1 MNPRIQEL
9 QEKIDKADGAYYS
22 TGQSVVEDALYDQW
36 REELAQLNPKDVR
49 ITRVGACIQETI
61 LQKRKHQI
69 PMGSQS
75 KVTNEEEYRKW
86 IAGAGDSKIYHASY
100 KMDGGSFSFEYQ
112 DGRMISGISRGD
124 GFEGEDITANAA
136 RFQGV
141 PPVCKLPDGTP
152 FNGFIRGEVVLL
164 DEDWEQVD
172 PEKLTN
178 PRNCAVGI
186 ARRKNGAESEFLTV
200 YAFRVF
206 DSEGEPLGS
215 TEDESSIIMKKM
227 GFNAAP
233 YFVGNAEEVWH
244 WFQKAQTER
253 PTLPYWIDGI
263 VVKLNNLSEQLSLGE
278 SDNRPKGQVAV
289 KFEAEGAI
297 SILRRVDIGVG
308 HTGAIVPTGTFD
320 PVQIGG
326 TTVTCATL
334 CNWDNIRELNIGVGD
349 KIRVIKAGD
358 IIPRVMEV
366 VERAADST
374 SIPEPTE
381 CPVCK
386 GPVVRRSNV
395 SGEESAILYCL
406 NPGCSAKVYGKIERF
421 LRSVNILGIGGNLIR
436 TMIRDLQV
444 QDAADI
450 YKLHTRRD
458 ALAALKLNGKVR
470 LGEKRADSCLAEVE
484 KARKLT
490 LSQFLG
496 SLGIFGL
503 GKRRIALVQKA
514 IPGEMETIDD
524 WLSGKLVKLSKA
536 AGVPNMAERMQKDLL
551 AQRSLIEKFLAN
563 GLEIVKPEPNVQP
576 KPEAFIICI
585 TGALSQPKAHY
596 WKLISEAGHAGTDDF
611 SKTVTHLVA
620 ADPNGTSSK
629 LQKARKLGIPI
640 LSESQLLELLKSKL

>member
-9 QEKIDKADGAYYS
+9 QEKIDKADGAYYT
-22 TGQSVVEDALYDQW
+22 TGHSVVEDALYDQW
-36 REELAQLNPKDVR
+36 RGELARLDPQNVR
-49 ITRVGACIQETI
+49 ITRVGAHIQETI
-61 LQKRKHQI
+61 LQKRKHRI

-75 KVTNEEEYRKW
+75 KVTSEEEYRKW
-86 IAGAGDSKIYHASY
+86 IAGVGANKIYHASY

-124 GFEGEDITANAA
+124 GFEGEDITANAV

-141 PPVCKLPDGTP
+141 PPVCKLPDGKP

-164 DEDWEQVD
+164 DEDWEQID
-172 PEKLTN
+172 PERLTN

-215 TEDESSIIMKKM
+215 TEEESSNIMKKM

-233 YFVGNAEEVWH
+233 YFVGNAEAVWR
-244 WFQKAQTER
+244 WFQKTHTER

-263 VVKLNNLSEQLSLGE
+263 VVKINNVSEQLALGE

-297 SILRRVDIGVG
+297 TTLRSVDISVG

-334 CNWDNIRELNIGVGD
+334 CNWDNIRELDIHVGD

-366 VERAADST
+366 VEKTAHSST
-374 SIPEPTE
+374 IPEPTE

-386 GPVVRRSNV
+386 EPVVRRSNV

-406 NPGCSAKVYGKIERF
+406 NPGCAAKVYGKIEKF
-421 LRSVNILGIGGNLIR
+421 LKSVNVLGIGENLIR
-436 TMIRDLQV
+436 TMIQDLKV

-450 YKLHTRRD
+450 YKLHTVRD
-458 ALAALKLNGKVR
+458 ALASLKLSGKVR
-470 LGEKRADSCLAEVE
+470 LGEKRADNCLAEVE

-503 GKRRIALVQKA
+503 GKRRITLIQEA
-514 IPGEMETIDD
+514 IPGEMDALDD
-524 WLSGKLVKLSKA
+524 WLSGKLVRLAKA

-551 AQRSLIEKFLAN
+551 AQRPLIEKFLAN
-563 GLEIVKPEPNVQP
+563 GLEIVKPEPKAQL
-576 KPEAFIICI
+576 KPGACVICI

-596 WKLISEAGHAGTDDF
+596 WKLISDAGHVGTDDL

-629 LQKARKLGIPI
+629 LQKARKTGIPI
-640 LSESQLLELLKSKL
+640 LSESQLLELLKG